1 MSNKEETIKVL
12 QMIVT
17 ELSANSFQHRIQSK
31 IFGAQG
37 FSKLE
42 EKYAEHAT
50 EELEF
55 VEQFMDRILDLGG
68 TITQEQQPSKPIYND
83 VLEFIKAD
91 YQVSVDG
98 IKTITEL
105 MESDIFDITT
115 YDLMKEY
122 LKDEEEDM
130 YWSEGQI
137 ELVEKIGLQNFL
149 FTFL

>member
-1 MSNKEETIKVL
+1 MSNKEETIKAL
-12 QMIVT
+12 QQIVT
-17 ELSANSFQHRIQSK
+17 GLAGNSFQHRIQSK
-31 IFGAQG
+31 IFASQG
-37 FSKLE
+37 LTKLG

-50 EELEF
+50 EELDF

-68 TITQEQQPSKPIYND
+68 TLVQQQQPEKPVYED

-98 IKTITEL
+98 INTITEL
-105 MESDIFDITT
+105 MESGIFDITT

-130 YWSEGQI
+130 YWSEEQI
-137 ELVEKIGLQNFL
+137 ELAEKIGLQNFL
-149 FTFL
+149 FKFL

>member
-37 FSKLE
+37 FSKLQ

-68 TITQEQQPSKPIYND
+68 TIVQEQQPSKPIYDD

>member
-37 FSKLE
+37 FSKLQ

-68 TITQEQQPSKPIYND
+68 TITQEQQPSKPIYDD

>member
-68 TITQEQQPSKPIYND
+68 TITQEQQPSKPIYDD

>member
-1 MSNKEETIKVL
+1 MANKEETIKAL
-12 QMIVT
+12 QAIVT
-17 ELSANSFQHRIQSK
+17 GLAANSFQHRIQSK
-31 IFGAQG
+31 IFNSQG
-37 FSKLE
+37 FTKLG

-50 EELEF
+50 EEMDF

-68 TITQEQQPSKPIYND
+68 SIEQQPQEAKPIYED

-98 IKTITEL
+98 IKIIVEM
-105 MESDIFDITT
+105 MESGIFDITT

-130 YWSEGQI
+130 YWSEEQI
-137 ELVEKIGLQNFL
+137 ELVEKIGIENFL
-149 FTFL
+149 FRFL

>member
-68 TITQEQQPSKPIYND
+68 TITQEHNHQNQYMMTYWNLLK
-83 VLEFIKAD
+83 L
-91 YQVSVDG
+91 
-98 IKTITEL
+98 
-105 MESDIFDITT
+105 TT
-115 YDLMKEY
+115 KY
-122 LKDEEEDM
+122 L
-130 YWSEGQI
+130 
-137 ELVEKIGLQNFL
+137 
-149 FTFL
+149 

>member
-1 MSNKEETIKVL
+1 MANKEETIKTL

-37 FSKLE
+37 FTKLE

-68 TITQEQQPSKPIYND
+68 TLVQQPQPEKPIYED

-98 IKTITEL
+98 IKLITEL
-105 MESDIFDITT
+105 MESGIFDITT

>member
-31 IFGAQG
+31 IFGSQG
-37 FSKLE
+37 FSKLK

>member
-1 MSNKEETIKVL
+1 MVNKEETIKTL

-31 IFGAQG
+31 IFNAQG
-37 FSKLE
+37 FTKLG

-50 EELEF
+50 EELDF

-68 TITQEQQPSKPIYND
+68 TLVQQQQPEKPIYED

-91 YQVSVDG
+91 YLVSVDG
-98 IKTITEL
+98 INTITQL
-105 MESDIFDITT
+105 MESGIFDITT

-130 YWSEGQI
+130 YWSEEQI
-137 ELVEKIGLQNFL
+137 ELANKIGLQNFL

>member
-1 MSNKEETIKVL
+1 MANTEETINAL

-37 FSKLE
+37 FTKLQ
-42 EKYAEHAT
+42 EKYAAHAT
-50 EELEF
+50 EELDF

-68 TITQEQQPSKPIYND
+68 TLVQNQQPEKPIYED
-83 VLEFIKAD
+83 VMEFIKAD

-98 IKTITEL
+98 IKIITDL
-105 MESDIFDITT
+105 MESGIFDITT

-137 ELVEKIGLQNFL
+137 ELAEKIGLQNFL